1 MDKSNQKLTEQTKT
15 QLNTIIVGEKGTLN
29 VKGKIIKN
37 YEGPIVDEKTD
48 VNKDRIDGHVTVGKN
63 VNYKIKIIE
72 NTSTKEIKFNVNG
85 KYLKINREVCKKV
98 PEFEKI
104 FEREDNLV
112 NDVEVNVF
120 QVMLNFIEN
129 DKIDQNLLKED
140 NFAINLLKATS
151 KYSIFQLH
159 KLTEDYLCEQIDD
172 NNVKQFEQ
180 LAQNNNAK
188 KLNEK
193 VKEYKE
199 LFNMS

>member
-151 KYSIFQLH
+151 KVSF
-159 KLTEDYLCEQIDD
+159 KMFATQI
-172 NNVKQFEQ
+172 
-180 LAQNNNAK
+180 LK
-188 KLNEK
+188 K
-193 VKEYKE
+193 YFST
-199 LFNMS
+199 LFFNFTS

>member
-48 VNKDRIDGHVTVGKN
+48 VNKDRIDGLVTVGKN